1 MCRYVNLHIEKNEW
15 ISERTS
21 MSTEIKIT
29 KRLILY
35 AIGLLL
41 VAVIINV
48 NIILH
53 VC

>member
-1 MCRYVNLHIEKNEW
+1 
-15 ISERTS
+15 

-48 NIILH
+48 NMESHIWVLN
-53 VC
+53 C